1 MHAKIEPSR
10 SPVDDRPYIIAQSL
24 NLYENR
30 GCMKL
35 VRASAYTILMALI
48 IPSHAAEAEWT
59 IGPFVRPAGV
69 NPVIAPNRD
78 SVFTC
83 PVRREAVH
91 WEALHT
97 FNPAA
102 VVRNGKICIIYRAE
116 DDTGEMIVGGHTSRL
131 GLAESEDGLHFSR
144 RPAPVFY
151 PANDAEKP
159 REWPG
164 GCEDPRIV
172 ETDDGTYVM
181 TYTQWNRRATDAAIA
196 TSKDLLH
203 WTKHGPAFARASNPA
218 YANLSHKSA
227 GIVCRLRGDRLV
239 AAKIH
244 GKFWMYW
251 GEGEVHLATSED
263 AMDWRPVED
272 AKGNPITVLGRRP
285 GHFDS
290 AFPEVGPPPV
300 LTERGILV
308 LYNGKNDPV
317 NGDKALAPETYA
329 AGQALFAADSPAR
342 LIARLEEPFFKPEM
356 PFEKTGQY
364 SAGTT
369 FIEGLVFF
377 KGKWFLYYGCADS
390 LVGVA
395 VYSISGN

>member
-1 MHAKIEPSR
+1 
-10 SPVDDRPYIIAQSL
+10 
-24 NLYENR
+24 
-30 GCMKL
+30 MKL
-35 VRASAYTILMALI
+35 DAKSLCLAALAILT
-48 IPSHAAEAEWT
+48 PCHAAAPGWT
-59 IGPFVRPAGV
+59 LGPFVRPAGA
-69 NPVIAPNRD
+69 NPVIVPNKD
-78 SVFTC
+78 SVFIC
-83 PVRREAVH
+83 PVRRAAVH

-102 VVRNGKICIIYRAE
+102 VVRNGKICVIYRAE

-131 GLAESEDGLHFSR
+131 GLAESEDGIHFSR
-144 RPAPVFY
+144 RPAPVFF
-151 PANDAEKP
+151 PSNDSEKS

-172 ETDDGTYVM
+172 ETGDGTYVM
-181 TYTQWNRRATDAAIA
+181 TYTQWNRRTTDAAIA

-203 WTKHGPAFARASNPA
+203 WTKHGPAFGAASK
-218 YANLSHKSA
+218 YASLSHKSA
-227 GIVCRLRGDRLV
+227 GIVCRLHRDRLL
-239 AAKIH
+239 AAKIG

-263 AMDWRPVED
+263 AIHWQPVED
-272 AKGNPITVLGRRP
+272 AKGDPVTVLARRP
-285 GHFDS
+285 GRFDS

-308 LYNGKNDPV
+308 LYNGKNDPL
-317 NGDKALAPETYA
+317 NGVKTLAPETYS
-329 AGQALFAADSPAR
+329 AGQALFASDDPAR
-342 LIARLEEPFFKPEM
+342 LIARTDEPFFKPEM

-369 FIEGLVFF
+369 FVEGLVFF

-395 VYSISGN
+395 VNDGKGK

>member
-1 MHAKIEPSR
+1 
-10 SPVDDRPYIIAQSL
+10 
-24 NLYENR
+24 
-30 GCMKL
+30 MKL
-35 VRASAYTILMALI
+35 VGASACIILVALVLTS
-48 IPSHAAEAEWT
+48 PAAAPDWA
-59 IGPFVRPAGV
+59 IGPFVRPVGAH
-69 NPVIAPNRD
+69 PLIAPNRD
-78 SVFTC
+78 SVFIC
-83 PVRREAVH
+83 PVRSAAVH

-102 VVRNGKICIIYRAE
+102 VVRNGKVCVIYRAE

-131 GLAESEDGLHFSR
+131 GLAESEDGLHFIR
-144 RPAPVFY
+144 RSAPVFY
-151 PANDAEKP
+151 PANDAENVH
-159 REWPG
+159 EWPG

-172 ETDDGTYVM
+172 ETEDGTYVM
-181 TYTQWNRRATDAAIA
+181 TYTQWNGRATDAAIA
-196 TSKDLLH
+196 TSKDLLQ

-218 YANLSHKSA
+218 YTKLSYKSA

-239 AAKIH
+239 AAKIR

-251 GEGEVHLATSED
+251 GEGEVHLATSSD
-263 AMDWRPVED
+263 AIDWCPVEE
-272 AKGNPITVLGRRP
+272 AKGHPITVLGRRP

-317 NGDKALAPETYA
+317 YGDKKLAPETYA
-329 AGQALFAADSPAR
+329 AGQALFAADDPAR

-364 SAGTT
+364 TAGTT

-395 VYSISGN
+395 VHNISGN